1 LTGGKLPSRVVL
13 LLEASVKIYSM
24 LIHPSEHS
32 FNKEMFSAANTVFA
46 DNGHTVKTIDLYH
59 SQFDPRELTNNIVN
73 LSNSSYDQKWT
84 RAEKLDLL
92 PEFTIGELEK
102 LKECDILYIQ
112 SPIWLWSPPAILKSY
127 MESVFIF
134 NTVFTTPHH
143 AFDTT
148 LPFRLFKGKRVILS
162 LTASA
167 SEEMMLQNFRD
178 KHELLVH
185 LKNVFELVGFEF
197 IDPFIA
203 WEQNGESDHR
213 ETDINNLCNYIQST
227 VLKD

>member
-1 LTGGKLPSRVVL
+1 
-13 LLEASVKIYSM
+13 M

-32 FNKEMFSAANTVFA
+32 FNKELFSAANAVFV
-46 DNGHTVKTIDLYH
+46 DSGYTVKTIDLYH

-84 RAEKLDLL
+84 YAEKLNLL
-92 PEFTIGELEK
+92 PAFTVDELEK

-112 SPIWLWSPPAILKSY
+112 SPIWLWSPPALLKAY

-134 NTVFTTPHH
+134 NTAFTKDDP
-143 AFDTT
+143 
-148 LPFRLFKGKRVILS
+148 PFQLFKGKRVILS

-167 SEEMMLQNFRD
+167 SQTMMLESFRD
-178 KHELLVH
+178 KHEFLVH

-213 ETDINNLCNYIQST
+213 ESDIKNLCNYIHST